1 MALTYTWAIKTLRK
15 QNDQANN
22 LSDVIVHVQW
32 ECTGTDENGHTGTFN
47 GAAPLEL
54 NPADIGAFLP
64 YASLTE
70 ADVITW
76 IQDIVNGNPGYK
88 AHIDEQIQKQIDD
101 KVNPAA
107 EVTSEALPWAPP
119 ANTSSNTVTSNTV
132 SNTVTAN
139 T

>member
-15 QNDQANN
+15 QNDQVNN
-22 LSDVIVHVQW
+22 LSDVIVYVQW
-32 ECTGTDENGHTGTFN
+32 ECTGTDENGNTGTFN

-54 NPADIGAFLP
+54 NPADFKP

-76 IQDIVNGNPGYK
+76 IQDIVNGNPGYNS
-88 AHIDEQIQKQIDD
+88 HINDEIQKQIDAT
-101 KVNPAA
+101 VNPAT
-107 EVTSEALPWAPP
+107 EVTSEDLPWAPP